1 MKKMKK
7 ILSSVSAA
15 ALVFGSMSSYVAV
28 AAETSV
34 GTYDELKAAV
44 AAENAEIKLTAPI
57 TISEDLDLNGAVITL
72 DNTSGSFNSSCKA
85 IEVTGGA
92 TVSNATLNG
101 NGVNCY
107 LIGTTGAEEVT
118 LDNWIVRGGIAG
130 INNGDPPTA
139 VGASMIKIDAPTVLN
154 ACDAYS
160 SGDNVVVKC
169 DSGSGVT
176 ITGETKL
183 EGNTALNVWVDVTV
197 KGGST
202 VKSNKRIIVGK
213 AVTLGNLTIEDATFD
228 GGVMLYDS
236 DTSDDIKG
244 SVTVTEAATLKNF
257 QANGYDANTEVPL
270 DIDPNATVQL
280 SETVTDN
287 AANFPELL
295 NALKGNEN
303 VTKSDGTPILV
314 GNDGTV
320 ATAYAITIIND
331 NALNGKATVS
341 PEKAAEGTTVTVTL
355 DTGAAEELDL
365 NSVQIQ
371 YNGTTGGTDK
381 VNDTT
386 YTFTMPGYDVEVYAM
401 RKQYTVACDFDA
413 DKGNVEASHTLV
425 SKGDEVELTVS
436 PKEGYA
442 LDTLTVKDA
451 DGNEIATTKNADG
464 EYTFTMPAKAV
475 NISATF
481 RAKAVVDKEY
491 EIILSVPDKN
501 GIITVT
507 RTDSKEGTKQTITV
521 TPNEGYE
528 LDTLTVKDAD
538 GKDIA
543 VTKNAD
549 GTYSFTMPAGDVIV
563 AAEFKKT
570 ASTGDDDNNKPDDDN
585 NKPDDDN
592 NKPDDDNN
600 KPGDTD
606 NTNNGDNSG
615 NNDNKNTGIALAVAP
630 VILAG
635 AATIVLVKKNK
646 KK

>member
-44 AAENAEIKLTAPI
+44 ATENAEIKLTAPI
-57 TISEDLDLNGAVITL
+57 TISEDLNGAVITL
-72 DNTSGSFNSSCKA
+72 DNTNGSFNSSSRA

-92 TVSNATLNG
+92 IVSNATLNG

-160 SGDNVVVKC
+160 SGDNVVVVKC

-257 QANGYDANTEVPL
+257 QANGYDANTEVTL

-371 YNGTTGGTDK
+371 YNGTTGGTNK

-413 DKGNVEASHTLV
+413 DKGTVEASHTLV

-491 EIILSVPDKN
+491 EIIISLPVEN
-501 GIITVT
+501 GKITVT
-507 RTDSKEGTKQTITV
+507 GTDWKEGTKQTITV
-521 TPNEGYE
+521 TPHEGYE

-570 ASTGDDDNNKPDDDN
+570 ASTGDDDNNKPGDDN
-585 NKPDDDN
+585 NKPDDNN

-600 KPGDTD
+600 KPGNTD